1 MREEQVIRGGAE
13 NGRGEWARRGVSEAE
28 SPRLSPAAARD
39 AATRKETDH
48 LPSRTTAV
56 RHHNA
61 DPNANSTRRVGPR
74 PLPVAPNESGSRVAC
89 DKWFLV
95 IQMDGE

>member
-1 MREEQVIRGGAE
+1 MGA
-13 NGRGEWARRGVSEAE
+13 ARSLR

-74 PLPVAPNESGSRVAC
+74 RLPVAPNESGSRVAC
-89 DKWFLV
+89 DDWFLV
-95 IQMDGE
+95 IEMDGE